1 MYTKQKIM
9 DSAFNLFAF
18 KGKDFSL
25 NEIAN
30 EIGIKKASL
39 YAHFAEGKDQI
50 LHAVIEKEIEE
61 YFLKIQDKATQLINN
76 GEDGVVI
83 LEKTFLDILEYYDS
97 RAKLLFWKRIL
108 LFPTDEFDSDLMNR
122 VQALSRER
130 FESIKNIFRDCI
142 QKEIIKNVDVNVVTL
157 SYFSLIQ
164 GTLSEIIIYDDE
176 NVITYFKGIWD
187 LFWSGLTNVKE

>member
-39 YAHFAEGKDQI
+39 YAHFGDGKDQI

-76 GEDGVVI
+76 GEDNVVI
-83 LEKTFLDILEYYDS
+83 LEKTFLDILGYYDS
-97 RAKLLFWKRIL
+97 RAKLLFWKRVL
-108 LFPTDEFDSDLMNR
+108 LFPTDEFDGDLMSR
-122 VQALSRER
+122 VQELSRER

-142 QKEIIKNVDVNVVTL
+142 QKEIIKSVDINVVTL